1 MNRQAAMM
9 ASILAVTLVVSGCN
23 QETEAPAP
31 VRPVLST
38 VVELTLPASTVAV
51 GTIEPRYTTNMGF
64 RVLGRLIARPV
75 NVGDLVEEG
84 QTFAAIDPTTFELAV
99 QSARAELSR
108 SKARLANASATEE
121 RKRTLIVS
129 DSTTKASLDDAE
141 YARAGAQASVAGAQ
155 ANLTK
160 ALEQLSYARLKA
172 EFAGVVTAVSADVGQ
187 VVSPGQTVITVAR
200 PEAREAVV
208 DVGSDFPGALQV
220 GLPFTVSLQL
230 LPAIE
235 VEGRIREIAPQA
247 DDATRMRRIRIALI
261 DPPPSFRL
269 GSTVTARLSNL
280 QNEVL
285 RVPTSAVL
293 TKDGDTFVW
302 VVDPAA
308 STVSLRKVALSA
320 DASGMRVNSG
330 LAAGT
335 RIVTA
340 GIHSLKQ
347 GQQVR
352 NRRGRSAMS
361 SFNLSDWAL
370 KHRSLVW
377 YFMLAFM
384 VAGLFAYLQLG
395 RREDPDFTIKTMVIQ
410 AQWPGASAEEVTR
423 QVTDRI
429 EKKLEELESL
439 DYTKSVTVA
448 GQTTVFVYLRDST
461 KASDVAP
468 TWARVRNMIADIKAD
483 LPQGV
488 IGPGFNDRFGDV
500 FGNIYAFT
508 SDGLSLRQLRDQ
520 VEDIRAKILTV
531 PNVGKVDILGAQD
544 EVIYLEFSTRKI
556 AALGIDSRSIM
567 SSLQAQNAVTASG
580 VFQEGPERIS
590 VRVSGEFAS
599 EASLKAIN
607 LRINDRF
614 FPLTDVATI
623 TRGYADPPTTLFR
636 FNGQPAI
643 ALAIG
648 MKSGANLLKFGEALK
663 EEMSKIVTDL
673 PMGVGVHLV
682 ADQPVVVEHAVSGF
696 TEALFEA
703 IVIVLGISFI
713 SLGLRAG
720 LVVAIAIPLVLAITF
735 VAMAATGI
743 SLQRISLGA
752 LIIALGLLVDDAMIA
767 VEMMV
772 ARLEVGDPLPKAATY
787 VYTSTAF
794 PMLTGTLVTVAGFI
808 PIGLNSS
815 NAGEYTFTLFVVIA
829 VSLIVS
835 WIVAVLFTPLLGV
848 TILPAKMK
856 GHHEFKGRLARMF
869 SRLLAVCMRHRWIT
883 IGVTVA
889 AFVLALFG
897 MQFVQQQFFPSSDRD
912 ELIVDWNLPQN
923 ASIAETNAQI
933 ARFEREQL
941 QGNDAVD
948 HWSTY
953 VGTGAPRFVLSFDL
967 QTANTWF
974 GQIVIVAK
982 GGIKVRDRV
991 KEQFESYLRTT
1002 FPGTD
1007 TFVKLLEVGPPVG
1020 RPVQYR
1026 LSGPN
1031 IAKVKELSE
1040 SLAAIVRSNPHLN
1053 NVVFNWMEPARVV
1066 KVDVLQD
1073 KARQLGVSS
1082 EDIATTLNSVLNG
1095 TSITQVRDSIY
1106 LINVVD
1112 RATAPERAS
1121 IETLRDLQLIGLG
1134 GQSVPLGAVANIRYE
1149 IEQPTIW
1156 RRSRLPTIT
1165 LQASIRDD
1173 VQPNTVGEQLAPR
1186 VADFEKR
1193 LPSGYSVVVGGSV
1206 EESAKSQGPIK
1217 AVLPLML
1224 FIMATILMIQL
1235 QSFSRLFLV
1244 WAVAPLALI
1253 GVVLALLPS
1262 GAPLG
1267 FVAILGVLALI
1278 GILIRNS
1285 VILIVQIEELRK
1297 EGRPAWE
1304 AVVEATE
1311 HQFRPIMLTAAAAS
1325 LALIPIAREIFWG
1338 PMAYAMMGGIIV
1350 GTLLTL
1356 LFLPALYVAWFRI
1369 KQPDQAPCSKV
1380 AKLSS
1385 GPNCSMEERLLEQTQ

>member
-1 MNRQAAMM
+1 
-9 ASILAVTLVVSGCN
+9 
-23 QETEAPAP
+23 
-31 VRPVLST
+31 
-38 VVELTLPASTVAV
+38 
-51 GTIEPRYTTNMGF
+51 
-64 RVLGRLIARPV
+64 
-75 NVGDLVEEG
+75 
-84 QTFAAIDPTTFELAV
+84 
-99 QSARAELSR
+99 
-108 SKARLANASATEE
+108 
-121 RKRTLIVS
+121 
-129 DSTTKASLDDAE
+129 
-141 YARAGAQASVAGAQ
+141 
-155 ANLTK
+155 
-160 ALEQLSYARLKA
+160 
-172 EFAGVVTAVSADVGQ
+172 
-187 VVSPGQTVITVAR
+187 
-200 PEAREAVV
+200 
-208 DVGSDFPGALQV
+208 
-220 GLPFTVSLQL
+220 
-230 LPAIE
+230 
-235 VEGRIREIAPQA
+235 
-247 DDATRMRRIRIALI
+247 MR
-261 DPPPSFRL
+261 
-269 GSTVTARLSNL
+269 
-280 QNEVL
+280 
-285 RVPTSAVL
+285 
-293 TKDGDTFVW
+293 
-302 VVDPAA
+302 
-308 STVSLRKVALSA
+308 
-320 DASGMRVNSG
+320 
-330 LAAGT
+330 
-335 RIVTA
+335 
-340 GIHSLKQ
+340 
-347 GQQVR
+347 
-352 NRRGRSAMS
+352 

-377 YFMLAFM
+377 YFMIAFM
-384 VAGLFAYLQLG
+384 VAGFFAYLQLG
-395 RREDPDFTIKTMVIQ
+395 RQEDPDFTIKTMVIQ

-429 EKKLEELESL
+429 EKKLEELETL

-461 KASDVAP
+461 KASEVAP

-500 FGNIYAFT
+500 FGNVYAFT

-567 SSLQAQNAVTASG
+567 SALQAQNAVTASG

-599 EASLKAIN
+599 ETSLKAIN
-607 LRINDRF
+607 LRINNRF

-623 TRGYADPPTTLFR
+623 TRGYVDPPTTLFR

-643 ALAIG
+643 AIAIG
-648 MKSGANLLKFGEALK
+648 MKSGANLLTFGEALK
-663 EEMSKIVTDL
+663 EEMSKIVADL

-703 IVIVLGISFI
+703 IVIVLVISFI

-735 VAMAATGI
+735 VVMAVTGI

-772 ARLEVGDPLPKAATY
+772 ARLEVGDSLPKAATY
-787 VYTSTAF
+787 VFTSTAF

-815 NAGEYTFTLFVVIA
+815 NAGEFTFTLFVVIA

-856 GHHEFKGRLARMF
+856 GHHEAKGRF
-869 SRLLAVCMRHRWIT
+869 SQIFTHLLVVCMHHRWIT

-889 AFVLALFG
+889 AFLLALFG

-912 ELIVDWNLPQN
+912 ELVIDWNLPQN
-923 ASIAETNAQI
+923 ASITETNAQM

-941 QGNDAVD
+941 QGNGSVD

-974 GQIVIVAK
+974 GQIVVVTK
-982 GGIKVRDRV
+982 GGIKARDRV

-1040 SLAAIVRSNPHLN
+1040 SLAAIVRSNAHLN

-1095 TSITQVRDSIY
+1095 TSVTQVRDSIY

-1134 GQSVPLGAVANIRYE
+1134 GQSVPLGAVATLRYE

-1173 VQPNTVGEQLAPR
+1173 VQPNTVAEQLAPR
-1186 VADFEKR
+1186 VADFAKR
-1193 LPSGYSVVVGGSV
+1193 LPSGYSVAVGGSV

-1217 AVLPLML
+1217 AVIPLML
-1224 FIMATILMIQL
+1224 FVMATILMIQL

-1244 WAVAPLALI
+1244 CAVAPLALV

-1285 VILIVQIEELRK
+1285 VILIVQIEHLKE
-1297 EGRPAWE
+1297 EGRPAWD
-1304 AVVEATE
+1304 AVVEATQ
-1311 HQFRPIMLTAAAAS
+1311 HRMRPILLTAAAAS
-1325 LALIPIAREIFWG
+1325 LGLMPIAREIFWG

-1380 AKLSS
+1380 AELPSW
-1385 GPNCSMEERLLEQTQ
+1385 PNSSMEERLLEQTQ